1 MQTYSELEA
10 RYSYSLE
17 KQKEQEKYRLY
28 THQAME
34 SFDNPELEIPYED
47 SDFDSDTA
55 HAFTSRKDTLHTS
68 MSRAMS
74 KRLSKKMS
82 E

>member
-17 KQKEQEKYRLY
+17 KQKELEKYRLY

-34 SFDNPELEIPYED
+34 SFDNPELEVPYED

-55 HAFTSRKDTLHTS
+55 HAFTSRKDTLNTS
-68 MSRAMS
+68 MSRALT
-74 KRLSKKMS
+74 KLLSKKM
-82 E
+82 

>member
-10 RYSYSLE
+10 RYSYSLD
-17 KQKEQEKYRLY
+17 KQKEQENHRLY

-55 HAFTSRKDTLHTS
+55 HAFNSRNDTLHTS
-68 MSRAMS
+68 MSRAMT
-74 KRLSKKMS
+74 KMLSKKM
-82 E
+82 

>member
-10 RYSYSLE
+10 RYSYSLD

-55 HAFTSRKDTLHTS
+55 HAFTSRKDSLHTS
-68 MSRAMS
+68 LSRAMT
-74 KRLSKKMS
+74 KQLSKKFR

>member
-10 RYSYSLE
+10 RYSYSLD

-55 HAFTSRKDTLHTS
+55 HAFTSRKDTLFTS
-68 MSRAMS
+68 MSRAMT
-74 KRLSKKMS
+74 KLLTEEMKK
-82 E
+82 